1 MKTMPSWYGGILPG
15 FREPKT
21 TRVADIAVDDK
32 PICVMA
38 FGREIYKLDKH
49 IITDRPNGRK
59 DYLISFVAKGTIC
72 ETPKRIIMKEDSLAI
87 YKPNEPQLR
96 TLFDQNPVTT
106 YWIHFSGNKVE
117 EILDKYGLDSRIIE
131 FEEDFPFFVDVIDR
145 MYVAK
150 NNPFWQDICNTL
162 LLELFMHIGGAKKQA
177 PSGRSFQGLLQYMNE
192 TCTQNLPIKA
202 YADFVGFSEVYFVR
216 FFKKARKM
224 TPHNYLIR
232 LRLDRACN
240 LLLHT
245 KLPINLIADKVGYKT
260 ARYFSKAFFDRYGMT
275 PTEYRNKYLEK
286 Q

>member
-1 MKTMPSWYGGILPG
+1 MPSWYGGILPG
-15 FREPKT
+15 FRVPKT
-21 TRVADIAVDDK
+21 TSVADIAVDDK

-38 FGREIYKLDKH
+38 FGRNLNEYNGCTLV
-49 IITDRPNGRK
+49 DRPNGRK
-59 DYLISFVAKGTIC
+59 DYLISFLAKGTIC
-72 ETPKRIIMKEDSLAI
+72 ETPKRIIMKENSLAI

-150 NNPFWQDICNTL
+150 NNPFWQDICDAL
-162 LLELFMHIGGAKKQA
+162 LLELFMYIGGAKKQA
-177 PSGRSFQGLLQYMNE
+177 LLNSNFRKLMQYMKE

-202 YADFVGFSEVYFVR
+202 YADFIGFSEVYFVR
-216 FFKKARKM
+216 FFKKAQKM

>member
-1 MKTMPSWYGGILPG
+1 MKKMASWYGGILPG

-32 PICVMA
+32 PICVIA
-38 FGREIYKLDKH
+38 FGRELHKLDNH

-72 ETPKRIIMKEDSLAI
+72 ETPKQIIMKENSLVI

-117 EILDKYGLDSRIIE
+117 EILDKYGLDSGIIE
-131 FEEDFPFFVDVIDR
+131 FEEDFPFFVDIIDR

-162 LLELFMHIGGAKKQA
+162 LLELFMYIGGTKKLTLQN
-177 PSGRSFQGLLQYMNE
+177 GDFQKLIQYMQE
-192 TCTQNLPIKA
+192 TCTQNLPIKV
-202 YADFVGFSEVYFVR
+202 YADFIGFSEVYFVR
-216 FFKKARKM
+216 FFKKARNI
-224 TPHNYLIR
+224 TPHNFLIHM
-232 LRLDRACN
+232 RLDRACH
-240 LLLHT
+240 LLIHT
-245 KLPINLIADKVGYKT
+245 DLPINQIADKVGYKT
-260 ARYFSKAFFDRYGMT
+260 ARYFSKAFFDRYGIT
-275 PTEYRNKYLEK
+275 PTEYRNKHSKK

>member
-1 MKTMPSWYGGILPG
+1 MASWYGGILPG

-21 TRVADIAVDDK
+21 TNIYDVAVDDK

-38 FGREIYKLDKH
+38 FGRELYKLDKH
-49 IITDRPNGRK
+49 IIIDRPNGRK
-59 DYLISFVAKGTIC
+59 DYLIGFVAKGSVY
-72 ETPKRIIMKEDSLAI
+72 ETPRRIIMKENSLVI

-117 EILDKYGLDSRIIE
+117 EILDEYGLDSGIIE
-131 FEEDFPFFVDVIDR
+131 FEEDFPFFVDIIDR

-162 LLELFMHIGGAKKQA
+162 LLELFMYIGGAIKQA
-177 PSGRSFQGLLQYMNE
+177 PSEYAFRRLMQYMQE
-192 TCTQNLPIKA
+192 TCTQNLPIKV
-202 YADFVGFSEVYFVR
+202 YADFIGFSEVYFVR
-216 FFKKARKM
+216 FFKKARNI
-224 TPHNYLIR
+224 TPHNFLIHM
-232 LRLDRACN
+232 RLDRACH

-245 KLPINLIADKVGYKT
+245 DLPINQISDKVGYKT
-260 ARYFSKAFFDRYGMT
+260 ARYFSKAFFDRYGIT
-275 PTEYRNKYLEK
+275 PTEYRNKHSKK